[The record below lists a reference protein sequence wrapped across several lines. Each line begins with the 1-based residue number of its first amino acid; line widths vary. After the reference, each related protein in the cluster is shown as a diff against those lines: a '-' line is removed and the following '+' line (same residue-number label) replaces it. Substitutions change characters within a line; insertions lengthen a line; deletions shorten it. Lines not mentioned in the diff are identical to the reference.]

1 MRLFVAAELTDEM
14 VEALVETQAGLRDTV
29 HGRYVAPDSLH
40 VTLAFLG
47 QVNHSRVGELTDVL
61 YEATAA
67 TEPIEAMLGPLGSF
81 GRRSSAIVWQ
91 GFQEGSEELKQ
102 VAARVRSA
110 LDDHGFA
117 FDRKGFLPHITLMRR
132 ADLSCASLG
141 MAHVA
146 AGTIDTVTLF
156 SSDLSGDRPRYEAI
170 ERIRL
175 GAPERDW

>member
-102 VAARVRSA
+102 VAARVL
-110 LDDHGFA
+110 LDKKGIVVCPVNRIPSGEPITRRIPGFGV
-117 FDRKGFLPHITLMRR
+117 F
-132 ADLSCASLG
+132 
-141 MAHVA
+141 
-146 AGTIDTVTLF
+146 
-156 SSDLSGDRPRYEAI
+156 
-170 ERIRL
+170 
-175 GAPERDW
+175 